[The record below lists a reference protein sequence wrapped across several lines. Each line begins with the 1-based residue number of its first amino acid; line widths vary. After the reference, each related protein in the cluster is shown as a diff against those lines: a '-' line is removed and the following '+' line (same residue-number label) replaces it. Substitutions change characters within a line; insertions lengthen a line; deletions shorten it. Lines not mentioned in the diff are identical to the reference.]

1 MRERKRWGVGGGERE
16 GEGRP
21 QQGDI
26 QSSFPL
32 RPQAPCPISQ
42 NRAPGP
48 STSAMLADKEAPAVS
63 SFTLLSK
70 KGVTAAPARV
80 RFGTRS
86 WRCWFGGQGP
96 HTESLPSCEGE
107 RVREGGGERGKGR
120 GGEREAR
127 EERRGGRGKP
137 KQDSV
142 KGICTF
148 DFWRVF
154 RLEQRLLDC
163 LLHRIPI

>member
-1 MRERKRWGVGGGERE
+1 MCMKFFKAGQNPRVLSFLGARTKTRMSLGGKVDHE
-16 GEGRP
+16 
-21 QQGDI
+21 
-26 QSSFPL
+26 L
-32 RPQAPCPISQ
+32 HKL
-42 NRAPGP
+42 
-48 STSAMLADKEAPAVS
+48 M
-63 SFTLLSK
+63 SK

-86 WRCWFGGQGP
+86 WRCWFGGQSP